1 MEIKIRELCKS
12 YGKKKAL
19 QNFDAT
25 FENGIYGILGPNGAG
40 KSTLMN
46 ILTDNLLRDSGRIL
60 CGGKDILKWGA
71 AYRKSLGY
79 MPQQQQ
85 LYETF
90 TVTEFLAYMGTLK
103 GMKKKEIRARM
114 ELLFPL
120 LNLDKVKRKKIKE
133 LSGGMKQRV
142 LLLQALL
149 NDPKILILD
158 EPTAGL
164 DPKERIRIRN
174 LISDLSQDRIVLI
187 ATHVVSDI
195 EFISKEILLMK
206 NGRLIDKASPEQ
218 LQAKIQGKVFEMSVG
233 QQELEEVKEK
243 FAGGF
248 LCLFGGLSLGR
259 EGPSIQLGV
268 MSGQGISRILSR
280 GKTEERYLMTCGAS
294 AGLAAAFHAPLAGVM
309 FALEELHKGFST
321 SLLIS
326 VMTAS
331 VTADYISS
339 HIMGLDPVF
348 RFQLEQ
354 TLPQN
359 YYWMIL
365 VLGVILGLM
374 GALYNKVMLKAQELY
389 KRPKFLNETTR
400 LMIAFSAAGVLGL
413 CMPSVLGSGGD
424 LIVALTDKEMV
435 LKVAIITFLVK
446 FLFSAVSFGSG
457 APGGIFFPLLILGA
471 MVGGIFSMTGT
482 EIFGLDPMYM
492 NNFVLLAMAGF
503 FTAIVRAPITGIIL
517 LFEMSGS
524 VSQMLSL
531 ALVSVTAYV
540 TATLVRSEPIYESLL
555 ANLLQREKEEEQPVY
570 AGGQKVLSEF
580 VIMGGSALENRTV
593 MEIDLPDNCL
603 LVAVDRGGKE
613 FIPKG
618 KTCLMAGDKLTVMAD
633 ERDAGY
639 VHDKMKNLCYTSF

>member
-1 MEIKIRELCKS
+1 MKRNTSHTIKRAQRFPVILIGEGLLVGAVGGLIVLLYRIALTCA
-12 YGKKKAL
+12 GKWLGEAL
-19 QNFDAT
+19 AFIKGNPLRIAGWFAVLMLLAVLVGKLIKW
-25 FENGIYGILGPNGAG
+25 EPMISGSGIPQVEGEILGKLNQ
-40 KSTLMN
+40 N
-46 ILTDNLLRDSGRIL
+46 W
-60 CGGKDILKWGA
+60 LK
-71 AYRKSLGY
+71 
-79 MPQQQQ
+79 
-85 LYETF
+85 
-90 TVTEFLAYMGTLK
+90 
-103 GMKKKEIRARM
+103 
-114 ELLFPL
+114 
-120 LNLDKVKRKKIKE
+120 
-133 LSGGMKQRV
+133 V
-142 LLLQALL
+142 LPA
-149 NDPKILILD
+149 
-158 EPTAGL
+158 
-164 DPKERIRIRN
+164 
-174 LISDLSQDRIVLI
+174 
-187 ATHVVSDI
+187 
-195 EFISKEILLMK
+195 
-206 NGRLIDKASPEQ
+206 
-218 LQAKIQGKVFEMSVG
+218 
-233 QQELEEVKEK
+233 K

-435 LKVAIITFLVK
+435 LKVAI
-446 FLFSAVSFGSG
+446 
-457 APGGIFFPLLILGA
+457 
-471 MVGGIFSMTGT
+471 
-482 EIFGLDPMYM
+482 
-492 NNFVLLAMAGF
+492 VLLAMAGF